1 MQPLLILYAAALA
14 GLIGFIGGSLWP
26 WTDLRSDGAAAW
38 LQAVGGLGALT
49 AAGAIA
55 WLEHRRA
62 VEARRETVRSHA
74 AVVARRIETL
84 RKRMDVWQLMVAL
97 GSPAVAVEVYQW
109 ALDALETLEALFDRA
124 ARIPGGPEAVGLA
137 ELAVKRVLGP
147 AQLDLEAAAREGLT
161 TEAVRQVVLT
171 DALDVFR
178 RASASLNDALQQVRR
193 HA

>member
-1 MQPLLILYAAALA
+1 MPPAIILYAAALA

-26 WTDLRSDGAAAW
+26 WADLRSEGAAAW
-38 LQAVGGLGALT
+38 LQAVGGLGALA

-74 AVVARRIETL
+74 AVMVRRVETL
-84 RKRMDVWQLMVAL
+84 RKRMDVWLLMVSL
-97 GSPAVAVEVYQW
+97 GSPAVAFEVYQW
-109 ALDALETLEALFDRA
+109 AISALETLEELFDRA
-124 ARIPGGPEAVGLA
+124 AQVPGGSEAVERA

-147 AQLDLEAAAREGLT
+147 AQLDLEAVARKGLDTAA
-161 TEAVRQVVLT
+161 VQQVALT
-171 DALDVFR
+171 DAPDVFR
-178 RASASLNDALQQVRR
+178 RASTALDEVVRHFRR